1 MNNWM
6 KFIVIAFVII
16 GCTNADKSR
25 KNQEK
30 RLHPLD
36 WIKKIESLNNQ
47 GYNITDLHAHLK
59 GGLTMEELLVH
70 SELTGIRYGVA
81 VNCGVGFPIE
91 NDKQLKAYF
100 KKMKDYPVLH
110 AMQAEGRE
118 WLDTF
123 SKESIDRF
131 DYVFTD
137 ALTFFDEQGRR
148 NRLWIK
154 DEVFMEDKQK
164 YMDYYVNQIVK
175 IINNEPFDIFVNPTF
190 LPEVLADEYDELWT
204 DERINKMVSALA
216 ANNVAL
222 EINTRYEI
230 PSPSIIKKAKDA
242 GVKFTLG
249 TNNGGRELG
258 YLAYSLRMIE
268 ACKLKTE
275 DFWYPETNEVKEST

>member
-6 KFIVIAFVII
+6 KFIVIVFVII
-16 GCTNADKSR
+16 GCTNADKSG

-30 RLHPLD
+30 RLDPLD

-47 GYNITDLHAHLK
+47 GYNITDMHAHLK

-91 NDKQLKAYF
+91 NDEQLKAYF

-123 SKESIDRF
+123 SKESIDKF

-154 DEVFMEDKQK
+154 DEVFMADKQK

-175 IINNEPFDIFVNPTF
+175 IINDEPFDIFVNPTF
-190 LPEVLADEYDELWT
+190 LPEVLVDEYDELWT
-204 DERINKMVSALA
+204 DERINKMISALA

-222 EINTRYEI
+222 EINARYEI
-230 PSPSIIKKAKDA
+230 PSPSIIKKAKVA

-258 YLAYSLRMIE
+258 YLAYGLRMIE
-268 ACKLKTE
+268 ACKLKPE
-275 DFWYPETNEVKEST
+275 DFWYPENSEVKEST